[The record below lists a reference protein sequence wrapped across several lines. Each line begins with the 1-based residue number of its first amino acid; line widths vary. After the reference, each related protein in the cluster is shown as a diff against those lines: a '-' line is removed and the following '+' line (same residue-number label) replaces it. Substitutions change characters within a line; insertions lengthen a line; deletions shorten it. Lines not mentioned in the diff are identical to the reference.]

1 MSGYLKVLS
10 QEGNWET
17 RYIEIHD
24 TKLRLWRTKGDKES
38 GAAVVKELDLKCA
51 TLRDMSEPNT
61 WVVQPEKAEATY
73 FQAEKAERKT
83 EWMETLRHYNLSSSA
98 SEKVTLRDFEKKF
111 VLGKGSYGKV
121 FMVVK
126 RDTGK
131 WYAMKEMNAE
141 KMRQAEIKAP
151 FAERIILEEIDHP
164 FIVHLHYSFQE
175 QGNLYMILDLLAGG
189 ELFTY
194 IEQHAPLDE
203 EVVKFYAAEVALALG
218 YLHSRN
224 IIYRDLKPENV
235 VFDRDGHACLTDFGL
250 AKANV
255 HEPNAVTYCG
265 TNEYLAPELL
275 KGVPHGK
282 AVDWWSLGLMICEML
297 FNDLPFYDENPMQMQ
312 MKILTEEVTFPSQVR
327 ISEETKDL
335 IRCLL
340 NKNPERRLQTLEAF
354 KAHKCFSNIDF
365 ALLEARKLKAPITP
379 DPNPAHNFAKEFTS
393 EVIVPNESPS
403 KAVVTLAGYT
413 YDRDL
418 SEQERSPSHSP
429 TMAEDSRERRAS
441 KKGPTNGSE
450 AATFVVTAEAGTSRS
465 GAVGSP
471 TKQGVTGSAKKVEHH
486 IPVKV
491 APQAARKKLT
501 RSSGIDNQTN

>member
-10 QEGNWET
+10 QDGSWET
-17 RYIEIHD
+17 RYIEID
-24 TKLRLWRTKGDKES
+24 NTKLYIWRTKGDKES

-51 TLRDMSEPNT
+51 TLREVSEPNT
-61 WVVQPEKAEATY
+61 WAVQPEKAEATY
-73 FQAEKAERKT
+73 FQADGEGRKT
-83 EWMETLRHYNLSSSA
+83 EWMDTLRHYNSSNIG

-126 RDTGK
+126 KDTDK
-131 WYAMKEMNAE
+131 WYAMKEMSAE

-235 VFDRDGHACLTDFGL
+235 VFDHEGHACLTDFGL

-282 AVDWWSLGLMICEML
+282 AVDWWSLGLMMCEML

-312 MKILTEEVTFPSQVR
+312 MKILTEDVAFPSHIQ
-327 ISEETKDL
+327 ITEETKDL

-340 NKNPERRLQTLEAF
+340 NKNPERRLQTLEEF
-354 KAHKCFSNIDF
+354 KAHKCFSNLDF
-365 ALLEARKLKAPITP
+365 GLLEGRKLKAPITP

-393 EVIVPNESPS
+393 EVIVQNESPS
-403 KAVVTLAGYT
+403 QAIVTLAGYT
-413 YDRDL
+413 YDRDS
-418 SEQERSPSHSP
+418 SEQEKSPSHSP
-429 TMAEDSRERRAS
+429 TIAEELRQRRAS
-441 KKGPTNGSE
+441 KKTSSSGSE
-450 AATFVVTAEAGTSRS
+450 AV
-465 GAVGSP
+465 SP
-471 TKQGVTGSAKKVEHH
+471 PVTGGKRTSNSSSAGASAKQAATGPIKKVEHH
-486 IPVKV
+486 IPAKV

-501 RSSGIDNQTN
+501 QNSSFDKAAK